1 MILFITKYIARKL
14 DRIIIAIILGSISWR
29 GSSKLVQASFME
41 KPMWANKVFGIQIIN
56 YYTLFAL
63 PIAALNGFVITGYR
77 GVIVATIGTLFMKFV
92 VDQISNSIS
101 FPLYILQFLIFA
113 PINIIFTINN
123 WFYF

>member
-41 KPMWANKVFGIQIIN
+41 KPMWANMAFGIQIIN